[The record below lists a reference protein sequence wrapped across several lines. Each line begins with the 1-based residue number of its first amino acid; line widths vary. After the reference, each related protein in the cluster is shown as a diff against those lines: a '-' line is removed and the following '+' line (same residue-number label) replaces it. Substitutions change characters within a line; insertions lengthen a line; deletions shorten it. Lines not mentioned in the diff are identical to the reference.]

1 MTPLV
6 AVYAGAL
13 LLLSTSANAFQS
25 TRIAMPATAT
35 RRIFLGN
42 TPLRMA
48 SDPDDNS
55 FDEDSVVGGEQ
66 YQGSI
71 DWDSEWKEVVK
82 NQGQGQARPDPGY
95 KSQAQIEAIKA
106 TNKVAKN
113 VFSATQE
120 MKDKLPGTPD
130 IRSLQGDGRFWIGIV
145 LVVSFGLSL
154 LAATSSSGPS
164 NESFYI

>member
-25 TRIAMPATAT
+25 TRIAMPAAAT
-35 RRIFLGN
+35 RRICLGS
-42 TPLRMA
+42 TSLRLA
-48 SDPDDNS
+48 ADPDDNS
-55 FDEDSVVGGEQ
+55 FDEESVVGGEQ

-82 NQGQGQARPDPGY
+82 NKGQQARPDPGY

-106 TNKVAKN
+106 TNKVANN

-120 MKDKLPGTPD
+120 MKDKLPGAPD

>member
-1 MTPLV
+1 M
-6 AVYAGAL
+6 
-13 LLLSTSANAFQS
+13 S
-25 TRIAMPATAT
+25 ATAT
-35 RRIFLGN
+35 RS
-42 TPLRMA
+42 PLRLA
-48 SDPDDNS
+48 ADPGNDS

-82 NQGQGQARPDPGY
+82 NKGQARPDPGY
-95 KSQAQIEAIKA
+95 KSQAQIEAIKT

-120 MKDKLPGTPD
+120 MKEKLPGPPD
-130 IRSLQGDGRFWIGIV
+130 IRSLQGDGRFWIGVV

>member
-1 MTPLV
+1 
-6 AVYAGAL
+6 
-13 LLLSTSANAFQS
+13 
-25 TRIAMPATAT
+25 MPAAAT
-35 RRIFLGN
+35 RRICLGS
-42 TPLRMA
+42 TSLRLA
-48 SDPDDNS
+48 ADPDDNS
-55 FDEDSVVGGEQ
+55 FDEESVVGGEQ

-82 NQGQGQARPDPGY
+82 NKGQQARPDPGY

-106 TNKVAKN
+106 TNKVANN

-120 MKDKLPGTPD
+120 MKDKLPGAPD